1 VTVATRE
8 AITHI
13 VMLTPTDQT
22 TTLVVA
28 VVTAPDATAQ
38 DATAQDATVIVNIAW
53 YSRNFR

>member
-1 VTVATRE
+1 
-8 AITHI
+8 
-13 VMLTPTDQT
+13 MLTPTDQT

-38 DATAQDATVIVNIAW
+38 DATAQDATAQDATVIVNIAW